1 MKKRTGRL
9 LSLLLAL
16 TLILGFMPAASPA
29 AGSSEYDRSFTVTV
43 DGAVVPEED
52 VELVP
57 DGYAYR
63 DMITLEYAGT
73 VDVFVVTVPQG
84 TETALLTFTEN
95 RLVYNYTAEGDYL
108 GGYYEDYMTGASTAE
123 VPLDYGD
130 DSIPADGV
138 PDYLQVQTPYY
149 DGEHSTLLY
158 AVTFRWE
165 GAGPDPEDPEQPEEP
180 EGPSAA
186 AAVRDAIAARYASCD
201 FSGDQNVFWLTADM
215 MAYLAAFPDTEYRLS
230 DEQKQILAD
239 KAIET
244 LATTTSQGDAAK
256 CVVALS
262 SLGCDLTQLT
272 TAEGETLNGREILDG
287 LCFDGGSLVSTGGYY
302 SYTLPYLIIAYQQ
315 FDDAD
320 EALEI
325 MIEKALKLKIAWMN
339 TRQGTDGLT
348 PFMLALAPYAEENE
362 EVGAAL
368 NDALAALKKAQ
379 KDDGSLGS
387 SAASTGLALAGL
399 VAMGI
404 DPREIVSAEG
414 NSLVD
419 GLLAYAT
426 DSGDA
431 FKPTT
436 NSFSTE
442 QGFRGLIALAGP
454 AGYRVYGFNDKAS
467 EPEEEPERGV
477 IFVLEPENAAVV
489 VTDGDGAVVEPSG
502 DNSYLGLAAGS
513 YGYIVSLEGYEDE
526 SGEFTVTT
534 EGGVQT
540 IRVSLTPSEQEPE
553 EPPTAEEIRDAIAA
567 KYASYDFSGDQN
579 VFWLTADMMAYLAA
593 FPDTEYRLSE
603 EQKQILKDKA
613 IDVLAAA
620 SSASDAAKAVIALA
634 SLGFDP
640 TRLTTGE
647 GKSLNGREKLDS
659 LCFNGD
665 ALIGT
670 DGAYYHYSLP
680 YLMIA
685 YQQFSDADEALAAM
699 IAQAL
704 ASKDAW
710 LETTWGTDGLT
721 PFMLALAPYAGENEH
736 VRAALDEALEIL
748 RASQLADGSL
758 GSSAASTGLALAGLV
773 AMGVDPAEIVSAE
786 GRSLVDGLL
795 AYAADTGDGF
805 KPTSNSFSTEQGFRG
820 LIALANAAGYRI
832 YDFQAE
838 ATDPGEASPRDVV
851 FTVIPENAEVTVW
864 NGEGAVVAPS
874 ARNAYSGLAEGTYTY
889 TVSLEGYEDKSGEF
903 TVTAEG
909 GMQTISVSLARSE
922 PEEDDEEE
930 AVTVTV
936 YVLAHDGETCGN
948 SLTYKSNADE
958 YYSLLRGECYYATLT
973 AGEGTA
979 RDALIAALEDSGVA
993 YVEESN
999 GYFFSIGDYEEKSHG
1014 SNSGWMYLV
1023 DGESPPIA
1031 ANGYVFE
1038 ADAEM
1043 IWYFTDD
1050 YIHEYGSEEFNDE
1063 EEDDEE
1069 EERAYGAVLEPE
1081 AAEDGAGNAEASVTA
1096 GEILGAIEAAAESGY
1111 DEIAVIPV
1119 GTENSSSVTVSLP
1132 REGLEALAED
1142 GAPELWIGTAF
1153 GDVLLSGEALRELVG
1168 EIGETLSVTVEKAG
1182 NMTGIALTADGRD
1195 VSPAEGVTVSLPGEN
1210 LGPGSVLV
1218 LADGKGQETVVR
1230 KCVPVNGRVKVRL
1243 AVPARVRIEDRSLR
1257 FDDTAAHW
1265 AKDAVD
1271 FVSARGLMTGVGV
1284 GEFAPDLTM
1293 TRAMFAAVLF
1303 RLEDAAAEGANA
1315 FADVA
1320 EDAWYR
1326 DAVVWA
1332 AGAGIVKGKGS
1343 GFDPDGEITR
1353 EEIAVMLCRYAAYL
1367 GMDTSASGDLS
1378 AFTDGA
1384 LTHDWAKDG
1393 MLWAV
1398 KNGLVNGKGAGILD
1412 PGGSATRAEVA
1423 AILQRM
1429 IGLIAK

>member
-43 DGAVVPEED
+43 AGAVVPEED
-52 VELVP
+52 IELVP

-73 VDVFVVTVPQG
+73 VDVFVVTVPKG
-84 TETALLTFTEN
+84 TETALLTFAEN

-108 GGYYEDYMTGASTAE
+108 GGYYEDYINGASAAE

-186 AAVRDAIAARYASCD
+186 EEVRDTIAARYASCN

-230 DEQKQILAD
+230 DEQKRTLTD

-244 LATTTSQGDAAK
+244 LATTTAQSDAAK

-272 TAEGETLNGREILDG
+272 TAEGETVNGREILDS
-287 LCFDGGSLVSTGGYY
+287 LCFDDDGSLVSTGGYY

-368 NDALAALKKAQ
+368 NDALEALKKAQ

-414 NSLVD
+414 NNLVD

-426 DSGDA
+426 DSGDG
-431 FKPTT
+431 FKPTN

-454 AGYRVYGFNDKAS
+454 AGYRVYGFNDK
-467 EPEEEPERGV
+467 PGEEPERGV
-477 IFVLEPENAAVV
+477 IFVLEPENAEVV
-489 VTDGDGAVVEPSG
+489 VTDGDGAVVESSG
-502 DNSYLGLAAGS
+502 ANSYLGLAAGS
-513 YGYIVSLEGYEDE
+513 YGYTVSLEGYEAE
-526 SGEFTVTT
+526 SGKFTVTA

-540 IRVSLTPSEQEPE
+540 IRVTLTPSEQEPG

-567 KYASYDFSGDQN
+567 KYASHDFSGDQN
-579 VFWLTADMMAYLAA
+579 AFWLTADMMAYLAA
-593 FPDTEYRLSE
+593 FPDTEYRLSDG
-603 EQKQILKDKA
+603 QKQILKDKA
-613 IDVLAAA
+613 IDVLAAT

-640 TRLTTGE
+640 TQLTTGE
-647 GKSLNGREKLDS
+647 GESLNGREKLDS
-659 LCFNGD
+659 LCFDGN

-699 IAQAL
+699 TAQAL

-721 PFMLALAPYAGENEH
+721 PFMLALAPYAGENEL

-758 GSSAASTGLALAGLV
+758 GSSAASTGLALVGLA
-773 AMGVDPAEIVSAE
+773 AMGVDATEIVSAE

-832 YDFQAE
+832 YDFRAE
-838 ATDPGEASPRDVV
+838 ATDPGEASRRDVV
-851 FTVIPENAEVTVW
+851 FTVIPEDAEATVW
-864 NGEGAVVAPS
+864 NSEGAVVAPS
-874 ARNAYSGLAEGTYTY
+874 ARNAYSGLSEGVYRY

-958 YYSLLRGECYYATLT
+958 YYSLLRGACYYATLT

-993 YVEESN
+993 YVEEFN
-999 GYFFSIGDYEEKSHG
+999 GYFSSIGDYEEKSHG
-1014 SNSGWMYLV
+1014 PNSGWMYLV

-1031 ANGYVFE
+1031 ANGCVFE

-1081 AAEDGAGNAEASVTA
+1081 AVEDGAGTAEAAVTA

-1153 GDVLLSGEALRELVG
+1153 GDVLLSGEAMKELAD
-1168 EIGETLSVTVEKAG
+1168 ESAEALSVTVEKAG

-1195 VSPAEGVTVSLPGEN
+1195 VSPAAGVTVSLSGED

-1230 KCVPVNGRVKVRL
+1230 KCVPVNGRLTVRL
-1243 AVPARVRIEDRSLR
+1243 TVPARVRIEDRSLR

-1271 FVSARGLMTGVGV
+1271 FVSARGLMTGVGG

-1303 RLEDAAAEGANA
+1303 RLEDASAEGANA

-1343 GFDPDGEITR
+1343 GFDPGGEITR
-1353 EEIAVMLCRYAAYL
+1353 EEMAVMLCRYAAYL

-1378 AFTDGA
+1378 AFSDGA
-1384 LTHDWAKDG
+1384 LTHGWAKDG
-1393 MLWAV
+1393 MLLAV

-1412 PGGSATRAEVA
+1412 PCGSASRAEVA